1 MPVKTE
7 RVMPL
12 FKLYFRFVRDAI
24 QLPTPHRLSSEP
36 ALRVL
41 MSRIWI
47 QVHARTTSA
56 LVRYLPHVFFP
67 PKNKTWEYFS
77 YSLLFR
83 GCLLLRNSCYFPPR
97 EEAVTTYYFLL
108 VMETWLGS
116 SVRRKCISQLF
127 FIYVFSTGKPPVFR
141 TDLPDIEVLLIK
153 LNSVKQKFYKIFLQV
168 SYGVILVMLQRSPLW
183 SQGAELRQ
191 DSRGRQCSKE

>member
-1 MPVKTE
+1 MLSEVVMKIIKPTRTSSSMPVKTE

-67 PKNKTWEYFS
+67 PKNKT
-77 YSLLFR
+77 
-83 GCLLLRNSCYFPPR
+83 
-97 EEAVTTYYFLL
+97 
-108 VMETWLGS
+108 
-116 SVRRKCISQLF
+116 
-127 FIYVFSTGKPPVFR
+127 
-141 TDLPDIEVLLIK
+141 
-153 LNSVKQKFYKIFLQV
+153 
-168 SYGVILVMLQRSPLW
+168 
-183 SQGAELRQ
+183 
-191 DSRGRQCSKE
+191 